1 MTQTQLFKSFDLAK
15 GILQRERFAFVKTA
29 AVNAIDHFCR
39 KNKKSK
45 IEQ

>member
-1 MTQTQLFKSFDLAK
+1 MTQIQLFKSFDLAES
-15 GILQRERFAFVKTA
+15 ILQRENFASVKTA

-39 KNKKSK
+39 KNSQ